1 MAQKIRLDVNVPVHR
16 RGVITSNMVDKVEDA
31 LQDIDLTDCFPKN
44 NPNDHF
50 PEYSTTNTVRVVET
64 VVMF

>member
-1 MAQKIRLDVNVPVHR
+1 
-16 RGVITSNMVDKVEDA
+16 MVDKVEDA